1 MGEKKF
7 GSGVGVILLRKDGHI
22 LIGRRNDDP
31 AKASCSFKGEGKWCI
46 PGGKLHFGE
55 SFEEAAIR
63 EVKEETGMTAK
74 DAKVI
79 CVLNC
84 RDENSHY
91 VTIGLLCKDFKG
103 EPEAMEEDVVEWK
116 WVDPRKLPDMYF
128 PSENVIKNFL
138 EGVFYKY

>member
-1 MGEKKF
+1 MEKKF
-7 GSGVGVILLRKDGHI
+7 GSGVGVILLRKDGKI

-31 AKASCSFKGEGKWCI
+31 FKARCSFNGQGKWCI

-63 EVKEETGMTAK
+63 EVKEETGMAAK
-74 DAKVI
+74 SVNVI

-84 RDENSHY
+84 KDDNSHY
-91 VTIGLLCKDFKG
+91 VTIGLLCKDFEGDAK
-103 EPEAMEEDVVEWK
+103 AIEEDVVEWK

-138 EGVFYKY
+138 EGCFYKY